1 MEMTITGYDTI
12 ELALKA
18 EVESI
23 AERVFTPEDNKR
35 ILKALEG
42 KTRTMAVTFIRDTED
57 VQRNKAEKLL
67 NEMESIGMFQW
78 ESVGKSKLINTNGI

>member
-1 MEMTITGYDTI
+1 
-12 ELALKA
+12 
-18 EVESI
+18 
-23 AERVFTPEDNKR
+23 
-35 ILKALEG
+35 
-42 KTRTMAVTFIRDTED
+42 VTFIRDTED

>member
-1 MEMTITGYDTI
+1 MTITGYDTI
-12 ELALKA
+12 ELTLKA

-42 KTRTMAVTFIRDTED
+42 KTRTFAIAFIRDTED

-67 NEMESIGMFQW
+67 NEMESIGMFEW
-78 ESVGKSKLINTNGI
+78 EKVGVAKLINTKGLI